1 MCVSLGKFDDIPL
14 NQGGSSYSHS
24 RGRGPHSPTGL
35 FAGGAVATYVESAAP
50 HNNVEQACICTTM
63 TSKQ

>member
-35 FAGGAVATYVESAAP
+35 FAWGYASTFDQAANQTDAQTSNGGIRIS
-50 HNNVEQACICTTM
+50 
-63 TSKQ
+63 